1 MYMCVCVCVC
11 TYVCVYMMMC
21 VCVCIYV
28 CMCVCTYVCV
38 CACVRMCMCADVHVC
53 VYEGIQNNIKICYIS
68 RKYAIML
75 LIDFSIVTYQLFS
88 NCVLQPFRN
97 SLNQFVLII

>member
-1 MYMCVCVCVC
+1 MCMYVCVCVC
-11 TYVCVYMMMC
+11 MCVYDEKKIKNC
-21 VCVCIYV
+21 
-28 CMCVCTYVCV
+28 
-38 CACVRMCMCADVHVC
+38 
-53 VYEGIQNNIKICYIS
+53 NIP

-88 NCVLQPFRN
+88 NYILQLFRS